1 MAKIILMDWQRGKIP
16 YFVLPPGMNDKNE
29 PMSSGNLKS
38 VVSENNQ
45 EDIDIDNK
53 NKDHGISQDVNE
65 IIITHQYEVADK
77 TGK

>member
-29 PMSSGNLKS
+29 PIKGIEQNMTIDQNI
-38 VVSENNQ
+38 Q
-45 EDIDIDNK
+45 EDLDNK

-65 IIITHQYEVADK
+65 IVITNQYENAEKSDI
-77 TGK
+77 